1 MDKAPGN
8 TKACREAE
16 IPVTEDREARCAA
29 KPTLRHALP
38 DFTTTI
44 TWLLALPKDLQN
56 LKFKSSNLIHLLVTR
71 GLSAVTPTTL
81 NKH

>member
-16 IPVTEDREARCAA
+16 IPVTEDWEARCAA

-44 TWLLALPKDLQN
+44 TRLLALPKDLQN
-56 LKFKSSNLIHLLVTR
+56 RKFKPNLIHLLVTR